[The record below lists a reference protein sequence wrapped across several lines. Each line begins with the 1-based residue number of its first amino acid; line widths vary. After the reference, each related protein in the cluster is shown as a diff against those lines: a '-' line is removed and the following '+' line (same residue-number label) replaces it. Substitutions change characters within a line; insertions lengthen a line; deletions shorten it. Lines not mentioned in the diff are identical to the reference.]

1 MKVLLTITSL
11 GVGGAER
18 LVTGL
23 ADHFAAAG
31 HEVVLVRFHGDAELS
46 PTDPRVR
53 LENLQMRRSPLGVLA
68 AMVRFRRLVCSFRP
82 DVVNSHMVHPNIL
95 TRLLRLVT
103 PMPRLISSAHNTNEQ
118 GRGRMLAYRLTD
130 RLANIS
136 TNVSDEAVEAFKQQ
150 GALRPGRMV
159 TIHNGIDTAAFTFD
173 SAARERVRIELSVD
187 EAAPLLLAVG
197 RLWEPKDY
205 PNLLRAFAGLEGGP
219 VAHRL
224 AIVGDGPLREELE
237 AMAVSLGVTDRVH
250 FLGVR
255 HDVPALMAASD
266 VFVLSSAWEG
276 FGLVIAEAMA
286 CGRVVVATDCG
297 GVREVVGDAGFLVPP
312 RNAEALAKAMGRAL
326 RLSDD
331 EHERLGVAARERVL
345 ARFSLD
351 VMADRYLAV
360 YRDDDLSDQQQL
372 QGTK

>member
-1 MKVLLTITSL
+1 MRILMVITGL

-23 ADHFAAAG
+23 ADHFADVG
-31 HEVVLVRFHGDAELS
+31 HEVLLVRFFGDAELRPS
-46 PTDPRVR
+46 DPRVR

-103 PMPRLISSAHNTNEQ
+103 PMPRLVSSAHNTNEQ

-130 RLANIS
+130 RLADIS

-173 SAARERVRIELSVD
+173 PAARERVRAELSLD
-187 EAAPLLLAVG
+187 QAAPLLLAVW
-197 RLWEPKDY
+197 RLWEQKDY
-205 PNLLRAFAGLEGGP
+205 PNLLQALARRPERP
-219 VAHRL
+219 RL

-237 AMAVSLGVTDRVH
+237 AMAGSLGVADRVH

-276 FGLVIAEAMA
+276 FGLVVAEAMA

-312 RNAEALAKAMGRAL
+312 RNAEALAEAMGRAR

-331 EHERLGVAARERVL
+331 ERENLGRAARQRVVEH
-345 ARFSLD
+345 FSLE
-351 VMADRYLAV
+351 ATAERYLAV